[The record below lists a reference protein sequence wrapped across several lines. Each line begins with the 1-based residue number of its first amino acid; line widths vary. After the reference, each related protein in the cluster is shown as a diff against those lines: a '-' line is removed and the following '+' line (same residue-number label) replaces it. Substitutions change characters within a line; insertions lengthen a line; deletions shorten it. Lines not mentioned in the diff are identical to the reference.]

1 MEKRINKKKIVS
13 ICPSR
18 VARSQCPSIKKT
30 RRIRRD
36 LFRLQ
41 RDPSITEK
49 TIMKLRLRLKQSP
62 RMHLSRL
69 SEEEIFPNN
78 RVSLEIIFFHAII
91 HVNEAFNTQER

>member
-18 VARSQCPSIKKT
+18 VARSMCPSIKKT

-49 TIMKLRLRLKQSP
+49 TIDKLRLRLKQKKNQGISIDC
-62 RMHLSRL
+62 
-69 SEEEIFPNN
+69 EGCTYNVQKETAEI
-78 RVSLEIIFFHAII
+78 
-91 HVNEAFNTQER
+91 TT

>member
-1 MEKRINKKKIVS
+1 MKTRINKKKIVS

-18 VARSQCPSIKKT
+18 VARSVCPSIKKT

-49 TIMKLRLRLKQSP
+49 TIEKLRLRLKQKKNQGIAVDCEGCSYNVP
-62 RMHLSRL
+62 KETS
-69 SEEEIFPNN
+69 SVPAE
-78 RVSLEIIFFHAII
+78 
-91 HVNEAFNTQER
+91 TT

>member
-18 VARSQCPSIKKT
+18 VARSVCPSIKKT

-41 RDPSITEK
+41 RDPSTTVA
-49 TIMKLRLRLKQSP
+49 TIDKLRSRLKQKKNQGIAVDCEGCSYNVP
-62 RMHLSRL
+62 
-69 SEEEIFPNN
+69 EEAAQAPA
-78 RVSLEIIFFHAII
+78 VA
-91 HVNEAFNTQER
+91 T

>member
-18 VARSQCPSIKKT
+18 VARSVCPSIKKT

-41 RDPSITEK
+41 RDPSITET
-49 TIMKLRLRLKQSP
+49 TIDKLRSRLKQKKNQGI
-62 RMHLSRL
+62 LVDC
-69 SEEEIFPNN
+69 EGCAYN
-78 RVSLEIIFFHAII
+78 VQ
-91 HVNEAFNTQER
+91 QETAKVPAVTT

>member
-18 VARSQCPSIKKT
+18 VTRSQCPSIKKT

-41 RDPSITEK
+41 RDPSIPEK
-49 TIMKLRLRLKQSP
+49 TLEKLRLRLKQKKNQGIAVDCEGCP
-62 RMHLSRL
+62 YNVTTAAA
-69 SEEEIFPNN
+69 P
-78 RVSLEIIFFHAII
+78 VPAP
-91 HVNEAFNTQER
+91 AATT

>member
-18 VARSQCPSIKKT
+18 VARSVCPSIKKT

-41 RDPSITEK
+41 RDPSITK
-49 TIMKLRLRLKQSP
+49 TTIDKLRSRLKQKKNQGILVDCEGCTYNVP
-62 RMHLSRL
+62 K
-69 SEEEIFPNN
+69 ETAEVPA
-78 RVSLEIIFFHAII
+78 VTA
-91 HVNEAFNTQER
+91 

>member
-18 VARSQCPSIKKT
+18 VARSICPSIKKT

-41 RDPSITEK
+41 RDPSITET
-49 TIMKLRLRLKQSP
+49 TIEKLRSRLKQKKNQGILVDCEGCSYNVP
-62 RMHLSRL
+62 
-69 SEEEIFPNN
+69 EET
-78 RVSLEIIFFHAII
+78 A
-91 HVNEAFNTQER
+91 EAPAVTA

>member
-1 MEKRINKKKIVS
+1 MVKRINKKKIVS

-18 VARSQCPSIKKT
+18 VARSVCPSIKKT

-49 TIMKLRLRLKQSP
+49 TIDKLRVRLKQKKNQGIVVDCEGCSYNVP
-62 RMHLSRL
+62 KGNAGV
-69 SEEEIFPNN
+69 PA
-78 RVSLEIIFFHAII
+78 VTA
-91 HVNEAFNTQER
+91 

>member
-18 VARSQCPSIKKT
+18 VSRSVCPSIKKT

-41 RDPSITEK
+41 RDPSIAET
-49 TIMKLRLRLKQSP
+49 TIDKLRSRLKQKKNQGILVDCKGCSYNVP
-62 RMHLSRL
+62 AASA
-69 SEEEIFPNN
+69 E
-78 RVSLEIIFFHAII
+78 VTA
-91 HVNEAFNTQER
+91 

>member
-1 MEKRINKKKIVS
+1 MAKRINKKKIVS

-18 VARSQCPSIKKT
+18 VARSVCPSIKKT

-49 TIMKLRLRLKQSP
+49 TLDKLRLRLKQKKNQG
-62 RMHLSRL
+62 LAVDCDGCAYNAQ
-69 SEEEIFPNN
+69 EETAP
-78 RVSLEIIFFHAII
+78 VPA
-91 HVNEAFNTQER
+91 ATT

>member
-18 VARSQCPSIKKT
+18 VARSKCPSIKKT

-36 LFRLQ
+36 LLRLQ

-49 TIMKLRLRLKQSP
+49 TIAKLRLRLKQKKNQGIAVDCEGCP
-62 RMHLSRL
+62 FNIPK
-69 SEEEIFPNN
+69 EVVP
-78 RVSLEIIFFHAII
+78 A
-91 HVNEAFNTQER
+91 EAT